1 MELALNLVW
10 LAVAVTAAVRF
21 ALWRRDQPASRQF
34 VVALCAVCVL
44 ALLFPIVSV
53 TDDLHADAA
62 AAEETSAMR
71 RVALVTMA
79 HVATL
84 AIAVTPFDVA
94 AFGARAV
101 RNAAG
106 FAEITTRTAG
116 ALDGFAAVASLR
128 GPPSLDC

>member
-10 LAVAVTAAVRF
+10 LAVAITAAVRF
-21 ALWRRDQPASRQF
+21 AVWRRDQRASRQL

-53 TDDLHADAA
+53 TDDLHTDAA

-71 RVALVTMA
+71 RVALVTIT

-84 AIAVTPFDVA
+84 AVAVTPFDL
-94 AFGARAV
+94 
-101 RNAAG
+101 AAG
-106 FAEITTRTAG
+106 TAHLTQRAG
-116 ALDGFAAVASLR
+116 LVDTSAHIAKALEGFAAIASLR
-128 GPPSLDC
+128 GPPSFYR